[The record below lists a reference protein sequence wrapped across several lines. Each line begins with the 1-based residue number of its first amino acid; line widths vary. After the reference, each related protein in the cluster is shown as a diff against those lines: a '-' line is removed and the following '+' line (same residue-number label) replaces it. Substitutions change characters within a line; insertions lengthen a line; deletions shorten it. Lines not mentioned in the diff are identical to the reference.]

1 MFDWRKKHGEVIN
14 DFLIFLNKHTK
25 DYVLKGGTSL
35 MLCYKLDRFSE
46 DIDLDCAHSQQI
58 KAIVD
63 EFCSNRNYKYRIAKD
78 TNTVKRFMIHYGSE
92 EKPLKIEISYRKKY
106 ISPDDYSYINGI
118 TVYKIDEICRMKT
131 HAYSSRDRIRD
142 LYDLTFI
149 CNNYWE
155 ELSDNTIKSIQ
166 DCVSYKGIEQFDY
179 LIATQ
184 SDPLI
189 DNEKLADD
197 FLTMYDKL
205 GLLMEEETLVKDTL
219 PHNKESSQKKY
230 FIEVNQSEAEQLKNN
245 NIEYEGKIYNPDRS
259 VVKINFSDRD
269 KADSI
274 LAQIRNRKGF
284 KK

>member
-1 MFDWRKKHGEVIN
+1 M
-14 DFLIFLNKHTK
+14 
-25 DYVLKGGTSL
+25 
-35 MLCYKLDRFSE
+35 
-46 DIDLDCAHSQQI
+46 QI
-58 KAIVD
+58 I
-63 EFCSNRNYKYRIAKD
+63 
-78 TNTVKRFMIHYGSE
+78 
-92 EKPLKIEISYRKKY
+92 
-106 ISPDDYSYINGI
+106 
-118 TVYKIDEICRMKT
+118 
-131 HAYSSRDRIRD
+131 
-142 LYDLTFI
+142 TFI

-274 LAQIRNRKGF
+274 LAQIRNSKGF

>member
-1 MFDWRKKHGEVIN
+1 MLDWRKNHGEVIN
-14 DFLIFLNKHTK
+14 DFLVFLNKRTK

-46 DIDLDCAHSQQI
+46 DIDLDCSHSQQI
-58 KAIVD
+58 KALVD
-63 EFCSNRNYKYRIAKD
+63 EFCSDRNYKYRIAKD
-78 TNTVKRFMIHYGSE
+78 TNTVKRFMIHYGNE

-106 ISPDDYSYINGI
+106 ISPDDYTTVNGI

-149 CNNYWE
+149 CNNYWDS
-155 ELSDNTIKSIQ
+155 LSENTIKSIQ

-189 DNEKLADD
+189 NSDKLAED

-205 GLLMEEETLVKDTL
+205 GLLIDDESIVKDTL
-219 PHNKESSQKKY
+219 PKGNENSQEKY
-230 FIEVNQSEAEQLKNN
+230 YVEVTQSEAEQLKSNG
-245 NIEYEGKIYNPDRS
+245 IEYEGTIYDSDRS
-259 VVKINFSDRD
+259 VIKINFSDRE
-269 KADSI
+269 KANTI
-274 LAQIRNRKGF
+274 LAQVKNSKGF